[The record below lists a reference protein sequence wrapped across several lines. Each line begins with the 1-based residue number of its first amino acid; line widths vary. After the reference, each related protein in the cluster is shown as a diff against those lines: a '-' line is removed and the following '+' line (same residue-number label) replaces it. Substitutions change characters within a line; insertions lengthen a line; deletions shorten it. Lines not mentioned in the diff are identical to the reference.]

1 MPASLTSMEQNAA
14 QHFRPFL
21 IALAAVAIVSG
32 CIDVALREW
41 LQAAS
46 SGGMLLGVI
55 AFQRSLHYHSVR
67 WRAFAGIALVLALL
81 LHIARFAL
89 A

>member
-1 MPASLTSMEQNAA
+1 MEQTTA

-21 IALAAVAIVSG
+21 IALAAVAIVSA

-46 SGGMLLGVI
+46 SGCLLIGVL
-55 AFQRSLHYHSVR
+55 AFRRSLHYHSVR
-67 WRAFAGIALVLALL
+67 WRAFAGIALVLAIA